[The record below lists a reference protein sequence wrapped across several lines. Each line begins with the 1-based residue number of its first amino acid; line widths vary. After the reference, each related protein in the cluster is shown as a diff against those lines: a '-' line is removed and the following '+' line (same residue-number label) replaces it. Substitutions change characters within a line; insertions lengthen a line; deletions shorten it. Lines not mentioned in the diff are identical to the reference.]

1 MSWVGKWVGLGWVEV
16 GKEEWGWVEL
26 RWAVGWVG
34 VNRDGLGWEKGWVE
48 SGWVGLD
55 WVMGW
60 GELSWIGVGNGLDW
74 EGLGSL
80 SRVGLGCVELSYL
93 GQKKKPTN
101 LP

>member
-16 GKEEWGWVEL
+16 GKEEWDWVEL

-60 GELSWIGVGNGLDW
+60 GELS
-74 EGLGSL
+74 
-80 SRVGLGCVELSYL
+80 
-93 GQKKKPTN
+93 
-101 LP
+101 

>member
-1 MSWVGKWVGLGWVEV
+1 M
-16 GKEEWGWVEL
+16 
-26 RWAVGWVG
+26 
-34 VNRDGLGWEKGWVE
+34 
-48 SGWVGLD
+48 GLD

-93 GQKKKPTN
+93 GQKKNQPICHN
-101 LP
+101 LS